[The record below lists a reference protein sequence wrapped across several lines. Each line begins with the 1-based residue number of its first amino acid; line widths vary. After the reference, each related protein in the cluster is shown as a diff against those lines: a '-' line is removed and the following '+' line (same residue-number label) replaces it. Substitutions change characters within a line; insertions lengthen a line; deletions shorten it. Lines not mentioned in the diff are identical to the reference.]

1 MVPHCAHSDLALQV
15 DHIIV
20 AEKVEGVELELGRVL
35 LVGVQVDIGIV
46 SDAPERR
53 KPPQPQGFT

>member
-53 KPPQPQGFT
+53 KTPQPQGFT